1 MRLVRNY
8 DFIIT
13 NVFCYLVDLKIG
25 DSIYPTSNIPTIPKN
40 VAKIAAVK
48 MKSNQLDFDSARLL
62 RRLLIVSIN
71 GGVAVDLLQKCRLKM
86 EAVELKPENFS
97 RVVLHL
103 NNSSINDNEIKTKL
117 QIPLGN
123 LFHYLD
129 THSNEAS
136 YCGLFWNQILNILF
150 RYDETPTHSSNH
162 RLCQEWNTQLLY
174 KDKSITSRRI
184 DLVSLIEFDSVY
196 YFTPPES
203 PSPIDVPSSPTIAT
217 STKRKKVADSIS
229 IPILTVEAGRFG
241 FSKENMH
248 KDFGKTLG
256 LISANCITLAH
267 HLVAIGKKPEAAVV
281 YGILIGGTSILICT
295 AHAVVTKLS
304 DNSYEIH
311 ANVTFDD
318 HWFIN
323 VITPPPSS
331 SASIVSDPQQSCI
344 LPCCHS
350 TQLPGLESIQPA
362 SNPIDLN
369 VVNIPES
376 FSLEIP
382 AEEETA
388 TRQLENP
395 ILSSFKSWTL
405 NWTCIRRMKALV
417 DCVKARINMIKSM
430 SDDIIDKSGR
440 KFTNP
445 GGKFYFS
452 QANQT
457 DIKGNIL
464 ETPQDSKPA
473 EYSSK
478 KLQSLSK
485 NLFAAKKS
493 SRLELAIYTECAA
506 YFPSIFPRIY
516 GIQESEDLSLRY
528 DFEKML
534 PFQSQLVDWVRKEHT
549 MFPFLKFALDCLF
562 ELHILHELIGV
573 IHRDISP
580 ANIMFS
586 EVDGVF
592 KIFDFD
598 LSIRKGDPSNNPSPG
613 IGTKDFIAPESER
626 FGVYNEASDVYS
638 LGMVMFSTLIPLL
651 DQMDISEDHS
661 TKFICTVAGMIIAD
675 VKGRISVIKAIEEF
689 LALFCTLSSP
699 GSEDNMESTRQ
710 RCQLLLLSKETSA
723 SLVKKP
729 EPVPEPVPEPFH
741 LKTLH
746 PAETIEKEIPSA
758 TSEIPSIKP
767 KSH

>member
-1 MRLVRNY
+1 M
-8 DFIIT
+8 
-13 NVFCYLVDLKIG
+13 KIG
-25 DSIYPTSNIPTIPKN
+25 DNVYPTSKLPKN
-40 VAKIAAVK
+40 PKCIAQIATIKLRSGSVDAEE
-48 MKSNQLDFDSARLL
+48 SRFV
-62 RRLLIVSIN
+62 RRLITVSIN
-71 GGVAVDLLQKCRLKM
+71 GGVAVDLLDKCKLK
-86 EAVELKPENFS
+86 VDNIFLGSKHFS
-97 RVVLHL
+97 RLFLHL
-103 NNSSINDNEIKTKL
+103 NNLQCDEEAFKL
-117 QIPLGN
+117 ILDLPIGN
-123 LFHYLD
+123 LKHYLS
-129 THSNEAS
+129 TSSNEAS
-136 YCGLFWNQILNILF
+136 YCGLFWNVVLNNFF
-150 RYDETPTHSSNH
+150 RFGETHEMVPNH
-162 RLCQEWNTQLLY
+162 RLVQEWATQSLY
-174 KDKSITSRRI
+174 REKSINSRKI
-184 DLVSLIEFDSVY
+184 DLVALIDFE
-196 YFTPPES
+196 TAE
-203 PSPIDVPSSPTIAT
+203 
-217 STKRKKVADSIS
+217 SIS
-229 IPILTVEAGRFG
+229 TASLEQVSKKIKIGNNIAIPILTVESSRYG
-241 FSKENMH
+241 FSRENMH

-256 LISANCITLAH
+256 LISANCVTLAH
-267 HLVAIGKKPEAAVV
+267 QLIELGRDPEEAIV
-281 YGILIGGTSILICT
+281 YGILIGGTNIQLCT
-295 AHAVVTKLS
+295 AHAVVTKVS
-304 DNSYEIH
+304 VDSYEIH
-311 ANVTFDD
+311 ANLTSDD
-318 HWFIN
+318 HWFMSLFEFRS
-323 VITPPPSS
+323 PS
-331 SASIVSDPQQSCI
+331 QESCN
-344 LPCCHS
+344 LPCCAP
-350 TQLPGLESIQPA
+350 TQSVGFESIQLA
-362 SNPIDLN
+362 TEPIDLR
-369 VVNIPES
+369 VVSVSENMVVSIPDDKLPRTPIKLETKGES
-376 FSLEIP
+376 FINYPMNISC
-382 AEEETA
+382 
-388 TRQLENP
+388 
-395 ILSSFKSWTL
+395 FKKL
-405 NWTCIRRMKALV
+405 MAFVECI
-417 DCVKARINMIKSM
+417 KARINLLKS
-430 SDDIIDKSGR
+430 DNIIDKSGR
-440 KFTNP
+440 KYIDP
-445 GGKFYFS
+445 VSQFYFS
-452 QANQT
+452 QANPVNAKGEIIDT
-457 DIKGNIL
+457 PIKGVPK
-464 ETPQDSKPA
+464 EHVA
-473 EYSSK
+473 ED
-478 KLQSLSK
+478 LQSASK
-485 NLFAAKKS
+485 NLFASKKS